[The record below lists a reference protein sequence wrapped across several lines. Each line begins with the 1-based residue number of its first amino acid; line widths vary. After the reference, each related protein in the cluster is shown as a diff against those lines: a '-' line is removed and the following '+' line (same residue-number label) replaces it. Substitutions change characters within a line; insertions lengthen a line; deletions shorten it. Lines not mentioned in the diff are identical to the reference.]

1 MVTKIKE
8 KVEIQYKS
16 YNQDQIVHL
25 PILLKSF
32 VKNNVLVKLIDEL
45 VERMDLEL
53 LNKYYS
59 GIGCPPYHPK
69 MLIKVWLYGYCN
81 KVYTCRPLAKKLRE
95 DLGFMWLSGMQKPCF
110 KTLSE
115 FRGNRMTGLIDEVFR
130 EVLEYLVENDY
141 IDLDDLYIDGSKWEA
156 NGNKFKVVWRKNTE
170 RYKLGV
176 TERIKEILEQ
186 IKLLQQ
192 LEDEK
197 YGASDLKE
205 HESEGVIQI
214 ALTSESLSL
223 EIQKVNELLAK
234 QTDKQKKKELKKL
247 GKKLEEE
254 TEKIKKYEKQE
265 KVLGTRNSYSKTDE
279 DATFMRMKDDLLRAG
294 YNTEITTSNQY
305 ILNPTIHQ
313 NASDSPTLPS
323 HIEKLEERVAGL
335 VEEDWQPDVTADA
348 GYGSEENYDL
358 LASKSIRGFVKYP
371 LWFQE
376 HSGQLAKK
384 LYRKENWPYHEAE
397 DYFVCPAEKRF
408 IFLETKQAITRNGYE
423 RSLRIYECESCLN
436 CPLFQDCRGE
446 RAKPE
451 SNRRL
456 QISRNL
462 EANKATAKELLA
474 SDEGKDKRSQRSV
487 DVETPFG
494 DIKYNMGHRR
504 FYLRGKEKVYIEF
517 SLLSLAHNIRKIY
530 CEKTGIWADY
540 YAQRAAKRVEKKK
553 KRA

>member
-1 MVTKIKE
+1 MSTKIKE
-8 KVEIQYKS
+8 KEEIRYKP
-16 YNQDQIVHL
+16 YTQDQIVHL

-32 VKNNVLVKLIDEL
+32 VKDNVLVQLIDEL
-45 VERMDLEL
+45 VENMDIGI
-53 LNKYYS
+53 LNNYYS
-59 GIGCPPYHPK
+59 GIGCPAYHPK

-95 DLGFMWLSGMQKPCF
+95 DLGFMWLSGMQQPCF

-115 FRGNRMTGLIDEVFR
+115 FRGNRMEGLIDEVFR
-130 EVLEYLVENDY
+130 IVLEYLVKNDY

-156 NGNKFKVVWRKNTE
+156 NGNKYKVVWRKNTE

-176 TERIKEILEQ
+176 HERITGLLEQ
-186 IKLLQQ
+186 LKVLQE

-197 YGASDLKE
+197 YGSRDLKA
-205 HESEGVIQI
+205 HQSEEVIKL
-214 ALTSESLSL
+214 ALTSAELTV
-223 EIQKVNELLAK
+223 EIQKVNELVAK
-234 QTDKQKKKELKKL
+234 QTDKQKTKALKKL
-247 GKKLEEE
+247 SKKLEEE

-265 KVLGTRNSYSKTDE
+265 KVLGSRNSYSKTDE

-323 HIEKLEERVAGL
+323 HIEKLEERV
-335 VEEDWQPDVTADA
+335 EDFVGPDWAPDVTADA

-358 LASKSIRGFVKYP
+358 LASKSMRGFVKYP

-384 LYRKENWPYHEAE
+384 IYRKENWPYHEAA
-397 DYFVCPAEKRF
+397 DYFVCPAEKKF
-408 IFLETKQAITRNGYE
+408 HFLENKQAITRNGYE
-423 RSLRIYECESCLN
+423 RSLRVYECESCLN
-436 CPLFQDCRGE
+436 CPLFKECRWE
-446 RAKPE
+446 KAKPE
-451 SNRRL
+451 SNKRL

-462 EANKATAKELLA
+462 EAHKATAKELLA
-474 SDEGKDKRSQRSV
+474 SDEGKEKRSQRSV

-494 DIKYNMGHRR
+494 NIKYNMGHRR

-530 CEKTGIWADY
+530 CEKTGIWAEY
-540 YAQRAAKRVEKKK
+540 YAQRAERSAQKQK